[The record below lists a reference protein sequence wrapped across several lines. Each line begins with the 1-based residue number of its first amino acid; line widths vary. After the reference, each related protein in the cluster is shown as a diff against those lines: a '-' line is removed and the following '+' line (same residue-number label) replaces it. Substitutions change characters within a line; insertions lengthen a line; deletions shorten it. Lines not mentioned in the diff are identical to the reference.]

1 MAAKATAAIKD
12 RVARLRELIN
22 HHRYQY
28 HVLDQLE
35 ISEEA
40 LDSLKDELAKLEAEY
55 PEVVTPDSPTQ
66 RVAGVAQGDFAKVAH
81 EVAQW
86 SFNDAFTPDDI
97 RDFDARVRK
106 FLGEPSRVTYLC
118 ELKIDGFKIVLTYR
132 QGRLVTA
139 STRGDGRVG
148 EDVTSN
154 VRTIESIPLVL
165 TEPVDVIVEGEIW
178 LGRTA
183 FERLNRERAAAGQ
196 PLFANPRNAAAG
208 TIRQLDPAIVAAR
221 GLDSFIYDL
230 AQASF
235 PLPQTQAEELERLA
249 SLGFKID
256 RHYQLAPTIE
266 SVIEFW
272 HKWHDRREG
281 LEAGLDGVVVKVDD
295 RAAQEILGYTGKAPR
310 FAIAFKFRAAE
321 ATTVVE
327 EISFQVGRTGVV
339 TPVAHLRPV
348 FLDGSTVSRATLH
361 NEDEI
366 KRLDVRVGDTV
377 IIQKAGDIIP
387 DIVKV
392 LPEMRTGQE
401 RPFVFPTELEACGG
415 AIERVPGQAAHRC
428 VNKNSFAQLRRKFY
442 YFVGKSA
449 FDIEGLG
456 PKVVDQLL
464 AAKLV
469 TSFDDIFT
477 LRRDDLLKLPRF
489 AEKSVDNLLAAIAAR
504 REIALSRFLVSL
516 SISQVGEETA
526 EDLANHFKTVEKIKT
541 ATPEELS
548 AVPGVGPVVAESV
561 SNWFRSPSNLKL
573 LENLLKSVTIRPVA
587 RVAQV
592 GGPLSGKTFVLT
604 GTLSTLGR
612 DEAKAQIKKLGG
624 EISESVSKK
633 TSFVVAGAEPGSKL
647 AKAQSL
653 GVEVLSEE
661 QFLKLIN

>member
-1 MAAKATAAIKD
+1 MAAKATAVIKD

-28 HVLDQLE
+28 HVLNQLE

-40 LDSLKDELAKLEAEY
+40 LDSLKDELVKLEAEY

-66 RVAGVAQGDFAKVAH
+66 RVAGVAQSDFAKVGH

-86 SFNDAFTPDDI
+86 SFNDAFTPEDI

-106 FLGEPSRVTYLC
+106 FLGEPSQVTYLC

-139 STRGDGRVG
+139 ATRGDGRVG

-230 AQASF
+230 SQANF
-235 PLPQTQAEELERLA
+235 PLPATQAEELERLA

-256 RHYQLAPTIE
+256 RHYRLAPTIE

-272 HKWHDRREG
+272 QSWHDRREG

-295 RAAQEILGYTGKAPR
+295 RAAQETLGYTGKAPR

-415 AIERVPGQAAHRC
+415 PIERVPGQAAHRC

-504 REIALSRFLVSL
+504 REITLSRFLVAL

-548 AVPGVGPVVAESV
+548 AVPGVGLVVAESV
-561 SNWFRSPSNLKL
+561 SNWFRSSSNLKL

-587 RVAQV
+587 QVAKSS
-592 GGPLSGKTFVLT
+592 GPLSGKTFVLT
-604 GTLSTLGR
+604 GTLSNLGR
-612 DEAKAQIKKLGG
+612 DEAKVRIKKLGG
-624 EISESVSKK
+624 EISEAVSKK
-633 TSFVVAGAEPGSKL
+633 TSFIVAGAEPGSKL

-653 GVEVLSEE
+653 GVEVLNEE